1 MPGQR
6 KSSMELR
13 ERATRMALEACADF
27 GRRRVRRSK
36 VQTTSVKNAENGLL
50 WARWSAF
57 WAQRRLAGCVVRT
70 QTRYCEWEP
79 AISHANPLVGV
90 WAALPR
96 LGTAGPRAD

>member
-1 MPGQR
+1 MARVADVSDPRVAKFLSFGGG
-6 KSSMELR
+6 EV
-13 ERATRMALEACADF
+13 EVRA
-27 GRRRVRRSK
+27 GVVPK
-36 VQTTSVKNAENGLL
+36 VQTTSVKNGENGLL